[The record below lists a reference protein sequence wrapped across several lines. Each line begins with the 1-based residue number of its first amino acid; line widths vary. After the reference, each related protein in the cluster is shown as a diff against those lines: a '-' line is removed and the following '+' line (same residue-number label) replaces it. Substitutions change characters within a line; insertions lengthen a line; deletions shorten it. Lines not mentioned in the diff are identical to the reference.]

1 MCCISSIFTNAQSLR
16 TCCYVRLWRL
26 REGWFD
32 CHVISESGR
41 HGGVKI
47 GRGFWANIQL
57 RTFPGRGRE
66 EPLNL
71 VLGKSI
77 TIQMMSSFRR
87 CRPPLGSLTTI
98 RRRETSL
105 ELLPRRKIGE
115 SFWGSRIVG
124 PVKRYLL
131 RRNTPL
137 LRRRRSRTISTD
149 ESNKEPESERNIAR
163 SYERQNFSTKPSR
176 RKFRSRE
183 SCS

>member
-1 MCCISSIFTNAQSLR
+1 MSATR
-16 TCCYVRLWRL
+16 RLVWL
-26 REGWFD
+26 SCHFRERATRG
-32 CHVISESGR
+32 SENRKRFLGQHSVKNFSGER
-41 HGGVKI
+41 K
-47 GRGFWANIQL
+47 RRAFEFGF
-57 RTFPGRGRE
+57 
-66 EPLNL
+66 
-71 VLGKSI
+71 GKSI